1 MNIIKITQTS
11 GEYLL
16 INSIHIIKVFQ
27 EESISFICLV
37 NGDEIETEMSLND
50 IYTLLNN

>member
-11 GEYLL
+11 GEDLL

-27 EESISFICLV
+27 EESISFICLS
-37 NGDEIETEMSLND
+37 NGDEIETEMSLNA